1 MMYNYGYHE
10 GGWND
15 FHTDTYRNFN
25 LVQYTKDSVIDTL
38 AWEGIREG
46 IDDIRYATY
55 MLQLADIAAKSAHV
69 ETVYA
74 GRKALQF
81 MALWNEN
88 EDDLNAMRMEMI
100 RQILALREYLGLA
113 QKDNGEVK

>member
-1 MMYNYGYHE
+1 
-10 GGWND
+10 
-15 FHTDTYRNFN
+15 
-25 LVQYTKDSVIDTL
+25 
-38 AWEGIREG
+38 
-46 IDDIRYATY
+46 